1 MQIDVHPAFAPG
13 YYTMVL
19 DGFRSA
25 GFSMRLTRRGFPT
38 PDFPDFYGGQGTMA
52 LVLRARGRE
61 RRIVVAADDLADFRR
76 GWGRWA
82 NLIAKVNVHPS
93 ADASYIDARVLPV
106 GPLFAIRTRNLVD
119 AANILG
125 RKLLMPPEARDQ
137 LNWREEYRYYFRR
150 LPETSYRPAR
160 PRPDYVFFA
169 ATSWVEHPNVA
180 STRAEF
186 IRACMRQPAVRFEG
200 GFAPRSDN
208 DESDYPGLYVSGRY
222 RLKEYVRRTGW
233 STFVFNSPAVHGC
246 LGWKLGEFLAL
257 GKAILSTP
265 LGRLMPGAFE
275 PEEHFVPTDGT
286 AESFDAA
293 IVRLVADRQRRERLE
308 QRARQYYDEYLRPD
322 RLVRRIV
329 SASLDV

>member
-13 YYTMVL
+13 YYTMIV

-25 GFSMRLTRRGFPT
+25 GFSMRLTRDGFPT

-52 LVLRARGRE
+52 LLLRANGRE
-61 RRIVVAADDLADFRR
+61 RRVVVAADDFADFRP
-76 GWGRWA
+76 GWGEWA

-93 ADASYIDARVLPV
+93 ARASYINAQVLPL
-106 GPLFAIRTRNLVD
+106 GPLFAVRTRSVLD
-119 AANILG
+119 AANMLV
-125 RKLLMPPEARDQ
+125 RKLLTPREARDQ

-160 PRPDYVFFA
+160 SRPGYVFFA
-169 ATSWVEHPNVA
+169 ATSWAEHPNVA
-180 STRAEF
+180 RARAEF

-200 GFAPRSDN
+200 GLAPQSDN
-208 DESDYPGLYVSGRY
+208 DESNYPGLYVSKRY
-222 RLKEYVRRTGW
+222 GLKEYVRRTGW
-233 STFVFNSPAVHGC
+233 STLVFNSPTVHGC

-265 LGRLMPGAFE
+265 IGRLMPGAFE
-275 PEEHFVPTDGT
+275 PGVHFVEIDGT

-293 IVRLVADRQRRERLE
+293 IARLVADRQLRGMLE

-322 RLVRRIV
+322 RLARRIAV
-329 SASLDV
+329 ASLSV